1 MVRVTVRGVECI
13 RRPRETNFNGASAL
27 CRRFAGPVLA
37 PLRADAREAVD
48 REPTFDLE
56 PGFANDR

>member
-1 MVRVTVRGVECI
+1 MVRVTVRGVEFI

-27 CRRFAGPVLA
+27 CRRFAGSVLA

-48 REPTFDLE
+48 PEPTFDLE